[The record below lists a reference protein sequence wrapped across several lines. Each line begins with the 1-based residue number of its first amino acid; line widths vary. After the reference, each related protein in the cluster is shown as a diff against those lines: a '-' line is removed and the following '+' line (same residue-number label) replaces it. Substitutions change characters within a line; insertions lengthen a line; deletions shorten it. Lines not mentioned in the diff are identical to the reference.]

1 MLDLKNI
8 KNKLKGIA
16 LLKMSIAFSLLL
28 IFIWYSFIYL
38 PLADE
43 KAAATAEL
51 AQKTNQQI
59 TLANFQNEH
68 LDMAAY
74 EEMLLASENN
84 ANNSLPDEIAA
95 SEFISTIQQLALA
108 NNLKIQKITP
118 QEIVT
123 NNNVSECPLNVTVTA
138 GYFDLLNFLAALK
151 ESPRF
156 MLVKAADITAKNG
169 VLTCTLTISIYA
181 MPDKQ

>member
-1 MLDLKNI
+1 
-8 KNKLKGIA
+8 
-16 LLKMSIAFSLLL
+16 MSVAFSLLL
-28 IFIWYSFIYL
+28 IFIWYSFISL

-59 TLANFQNEH
+59 TLANFQNKH

-118 QEIVT
+118 QEIVI

-156 MLVKAADITAKNG
+156 MLVKAADIAAKNG

-181 MPDKQ
+181 MTNKQ

>member
-1 MLDLKNI
+1 MLDIKNI
-8 KNKLKGIA
+8 KAKLKG
-16 LLKMSIAFSLLL
+16 LNPLKLSIVGCLLL
-28 IFIWYSFIYL
+28 IFIWYSCIYL
-38 PLADE
+38 PLLDE
-43 KAAATAEL
+43 KAAAAVEL
-51 AQKTNQQI
+51 AQKTNQQV

-95 SEFISTIQQLALA
+95 SEFISTLQNLALA

-118 QEIVT
+118 QEIIT
-123 NNNVSECPLNVTVTA
+123 NDKVSECPINVTVTA
-138 GYFDLLNFLAALK
+138 GYFDLLNFLVALK

-156 MLVKAADITAKNG
+156 MLVKAADIAAKNG

-181 MPDKQ
+181 MPNKQ